1 MDRPSL
7 AIFIH
12 EIRNQC
18 LYTEA
23 AFSIFN
29 QSLEQK
35 VASGAFLAANSVLM
49 AASQIAATIWPT
61 RARSKKRGEVLRE
74 VLQLP
79 EKHALNDRRI
89 IEIWEHGDEKLEE
102 WVGATKGHHV
112 IFDHIGQLDEF
123 GEFPVAEGNIYR
135 MYDPK
140 TTIFYFRGDGFKL
153 KALAD
158 SISDIYSRTNAVH
171 RQMWP
176 EQHIEG
182 PQANAPTTVST
193 TAEAEGESD
202 APSGGNGKAKPAT
215 AKKRKK
221 RSGN

>member
-29 QSLEQK
+29 QSLEQQ
-35 VASGAFLAANSVLM
+35 VANGAFLAANSVLM

-89 IEIWEHGDEKLEE
+89 IEIWEHSDEKLEE

-112 IFDHIGQLDEF
+112 IFDHIGPLDEF

-153 KALAD
+153 KAIAD

-176 EQHIEG
+176 EQHIEV
-182 PQANAPTTVST
+182 PQADAPTTVSS
-193 TAEAEGESD
+193 TAEEDGESD
-202 APSGGNGKAKPAT
+202 APSGGNGKAKPT
-215 AKKRKK
+215 TVKKRKNK
-221 RSGN
+221 AS

>member
-1 MDRPSL
+1 MDRPTL

-29 QSLEQK
+29 QSLEQQ
-35 VASGAFLAANSVLM
+35 VSSGAFLAANSVLM

-89 IEIWEHGDEKLEE
+89 IEIWEHSDEKLEE

-112 IFDHIGQLDEF
+112 IFDHIGPLDEF
-123 GEFPVAEGNIYR
+123 TKFPVAEGNIYR

-153 KALAD
+153 KVIAD

-171 RQMWP
+171 RQMLP
-176 EQHIEG
+176 EQHTEV
-182 PQANAPTTVST
+182 PQANGPTTISAT
-193 TAEAEGESD
+193 GEADGESD
-202 APSGGNGKAKPAT
+202 APNGNGKGKPAT
-215 AKKRKK
+215 AKKRENKA
-221 RSGN
+221 

>member
-1 MDRPSL
+1 MDRPTL

-29 QSLEQK
+29 QSLEQQ
-35 VASGAFLAANSVLM
+35 VSSGAFLAANSVLM

-89 IEIWEHGDEKLEE
+89 IEIWEHSDEKLEE

-153 KALAD
+153 KAIAD

-171 RQMWP
+171 RQMLP
-176 EQHIEG
+176 EQHTEV
-182 PQANAPTTVST
+182 PQA
-193 TAEAEGESD
+193 D
-202 APSGGNGKAKPAT
+202 APGGGNGKAKPAA

-221 RSGN
+221 

>member
-29 QSLEQK
+29 QSLEQQ

-89 IEIWEHGDEKLEE
+89 IEIWEHSDEKLEE
-102 WVGATKGHHV
+102 WVGATKGRQV
-112 IFDHIGQLDEF
+112 IFDHIGSLDEF
-123 GEFPVAEGNIYR
+123 GEFPIAEGNIYR

-153 KALAD
+153 KVIAD
-158 SISDIYSRTNAVH
+158 SISDIYSRTNTVH
-171 RQMWP
+171 RQMLP
-176 EQHIEG
+176 EQHTEV
-182 PQANAPTTVST
+182 PQADAPTTASA
-193 TAEAEGESD
+193 TAEAERESD
-202 APSGGNGKAKPAT
+202 APSGGNGKAKPAA
-215 AKKRKK
+215 AKKR
-221 RSGN
+221 GNKA

>member
-35 VASGAFLAANSVLM
+35 AASGAFLAANSVLM

>member
-29 QSLEQK
+29 QSLEQQ
-35 VASGAFLAANSVLM
+35 VSSGAFLAANSVLM

-89 IEIWEHGDEKLEE
+89 IEIWEHSDEKLEE

-112 IFDHIGQLDEF
+112 IFDHIGPLDEF
-123 GEFPVAEGNIYR
+123 SEFPVAEGNIYR

-153 KALAD
+153 KAIAD
-158 SISDIYSRTNAVH
+158 SISDIYSRTNSVH
-171 RQMWP
+171 RQMLP
-176 EQHIEG
+176 EQHTDV
-182 PQANAPTTVST
+182 PRQVTPTTAMASDEPVGEPE
-193 TAEAEGESD
+193 TAKS
-202 APSGGNGKAKPAT
+202 GNGKAKPKT
-215 AKKRKK
+215 SRDKKI
-221 RSGN
+221 

>member
-29 QSLEQK
+29 QSLEQQ
-35 VASGAFLAANSVLM
+35 VSSGAFLAANSVLM

-89 IEIWEHGDEKLEE
+89 IEIWEHSDEKLEE

-112 IFDHIGQLDEF
+112 IFDHIGPLDEF

-153 KALAD
+153 KAIAD
-158 SISDIYSRTNAVH
+158 SISDIYSRTNTVH
-171 RQMWP
+171 RQMLP
-176 EQHIEG
+176 EQHTEL
-182 PQANAPTTVST
+182 PQADAPTTVSAT
-193 TAEAEGESD
+193 TEADGETG

-215 AKKRKK
+215 AKKKENK
-221 RSGN
+221 A